1 MGAGP
6 GPYAIDWT
14 QTTTGIGLPPLRRL
28 PPPQCA
34 KRAHQAVAAV
44 SGSGIRIT
52 ITATAN
58 ETNAMNIAMVEA

>member
-14 QTTTGIGLPPLRRL
+14 QATSAIGLPPLRRFL
-28 PPPQCA
+28 PPQCA

-52 ITATAN
+52 MSATTN
-58 ETNAMNIAMVEA
+58 DTNAINIAMVAA